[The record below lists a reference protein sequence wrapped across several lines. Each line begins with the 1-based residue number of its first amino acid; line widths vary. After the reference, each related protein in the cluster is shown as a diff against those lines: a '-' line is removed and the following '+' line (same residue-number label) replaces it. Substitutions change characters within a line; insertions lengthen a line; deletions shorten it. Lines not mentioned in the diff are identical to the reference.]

1 MINIGEFYN
10 HLNEQERKVFYAAM
24 AVLIIAL
31 FDGLFLRPVLSRLE
45 ELEDQIRSTS
55 RALERDL
62 RFISYRDKILE
73 EDRLFRK
80 YQTDESKIG
89 EEIIA
94 GFLKTI
100 EVIASEKQISLSR
113 VTPADF
119 SARKGSVQYF
129 ASVEC
134 SGKLTD
140 MIAFIYAIDSTD
152 NLLKIV
158 RMNMSGNKA
167 SKDDVKVEMKVAK
180 LVIDPATVGNYAF
193 DAKDIKMPQALLDEA
208 ATKAGLPVGQQKNSL
223 EEPRKNGAG
232 GGSGGSTGKGESGKT
247 ATGSGGGGGS
257 DGQARDGAS
266 GESGGGAAGGISG
279 SEGKLSGSGSG
290 GSSGE
295 GGSEKSGSGSSGG
308 GSVGG
313 RGSSAGNGAGG
324 NSSRSLGGAPGAGA
338 QGSGGSGSSSGAG
351 GSGGVGGRTD
361 GEAVSSGSAGSSI
374 PGGTAGDQE
383 ESDFYLGGRD
393 PRRRAGADHDRAQ
406 ENEVPED
413 DTALQQ
419 TDSGKSAKAS
429 SATTRKSDA
438 VPRTELQKDLKTIQQ
453 GGRVRVDNLGSLW
466 EKFLSKVMG
475 KEDQEDLQDPG
486 EYYEDEPQVE
496 EKNLWERKF
505 R

>member
-10 HLNEQERKVFYAAM
+10 HLNEQERKIFYVAM
-24 AVLIIAL
+24 GVLVIAL
-31 FDGLFLRPVLSRLE
+31 FDGLFLRPVLSRLD

-80 YQTDESKIG
+80 YQTDEARTG

-119 SARKGSVQYF
+119 SARKGSIQYF

-134 SGKLTD
+134 SGKLPD
-140 MIAFIYAIDSTD
+140 MIAFIYTIDSTD

-193 DAKDIKMPQALLDEA
+193 DAKEIKMPQALLDEA
-208 ATKAGLPVGQQKNSL
+208 AVKAGLPVGQQKNSL

-232 GGSGGSTGKGESGKT
+232 GGAGGSTGKGESGTT
-247 ATGSGGGGGS
+247 ATGSGGGGGL
-257 DGQARDGAS
+257 GAQHRDGSS
-266 GESGGGAAGGISG
+266 GGSGGAAGGVSG
-279 SEGKLSGSGSG
+279 AGK
-290 GSSGE
+290 
-295 GGSEKSGSGSSGG
+295 SEKSGSGSSGG
-308 GSVGG
+308 GS
-313 RGSSAGNGAGG
+313 GSGPGPSAGNGAGG
-324 NSSRSLGGAPGAGA
+324 QGGRSSGAASDAGVPD
-338 QGSGGSGSSSGAG
+338 SGGSGSSSGAG
-351 GSGGVGGRTD
+351 GSGGVGGRSAGD
-361 GEAVSSGSAGSSI
+361 AVSSGSGGGSSTQ
-374 PGGTAGDQE
+374 GGMAGGQE
-383 ESDFYLGGRD
+383 ENDFYLGGRN
-393 PRRRAGADHDRAQ
+393 PRRRAGADHDRAR
-406 ENEVPED
+406 ENDVPED
-413 DTALQQ
+413 DADLQP
-419 TDSGKSAKAS
+419 TDSGKSGKAS
-429 SATTRKSDA
+429 SGANQKADA
-438 VPRTELQKDLKTIQQ
+438 VPRTGLQKDLKNIQQ
-453 GGRVRVDNLGSLW
+453 GGRVRFDSLGSLW
-466 EKFLSKVMG
+466 ENLLSKVMG
-475 KEDQEDLQDPG
+475 KEDQEDLQEPG
-486 EYYEDEPQVE
+486 EYYEDEPQGE